1 MRYSPVQIDTFQHIL
16 ETISLPGKI
25 NIIHYYFV
33 FIFPVERQRRLLY
46 LFYRCPHGDSEVIC
60 EILKILNLTK
70 AEGLEAYLEKL
81 QDTITEEES
90 VDLMAKVS
98 AYLAE
103 SERCRLCSK
112 IFGLE

>member
-1 MRYSPVQIDTFQHIL
+1 MRYSPLQIDTFQHIL

-46 LFYRCPHGDSEVIC
+46 LFYRCPHGDSAVIH
-60 EILKILNLTK
+60 EILKIMNVPS
-70 AEGLEAYLEKL
+70 AQGLEAYLESI
-81 QDTITEEES
+81 QDTRTEEEAQ
-90 VDLMAKVS
+90 DLMAKVS